1 MLSERVSR
9 MKLDKFIQTSSNL
22 YAENR
27 LLKFV
32 VVCIGCAV
40 VASSMFSYAAMQNQ
54 KVVILPPVVDKRIMI
69 SGNTVNEDY
78 VRLFTRYAMTLLNN
92 YTTTSAE
99 GQFEE
104 FLTHL
109 VSTDFYPD
117 MRDTLNALTDTIK
130 RLNITS
136 AFYPQQIEVDME
148 KKSIVVTGIKKEF
161 TNTTLVED
169 GRRKYRIDYVVING
183 RFYIN
188 DIKEFKI

>member
-1 MLSERVSR
+1 

-40 VASSMFSYAAMQNQ
+40 IASSLFSYAAMQNQ

-78 VRLFTRYAMTLLNN
+78 VRLFTRYAMTLLTS
-92 YTTTSAE
+92 YTPSSAE

-104 FLTHL
+104 FLTQL
-109 VSTDFYPD
+109 VTTDFYPD
-117 MRDTLNALTDTIK
+117 MRNNLDTLIDTIK

-136 AFYPQQIEVDME
+136 TFYPQQIDVDIE
-148 KKSIVVTGIKKEF
+148 NKTIIVTGIKKEF

-188 DIKEFKI
+188 DIKEIEI

>member
-1 MLSERVSR
+1 

-32 VVCIGCAV
+32 VVCIGWAV
-40 VASSMFSYAAMQNQ
+40 VASSIFSYAAMQNQ

-92 YTTTSAE
+92 YTPAAAE

-109 VSTDFYPD
+109 VTTDFYPD
-117 MRDTLNALTDTIK
+117 MRDTLDTLTDTIK

-136 AFYPQQIEVDME
+136 AFYPQQIDVNT
-148 KKSIVVTGIKKEF
+148 KTRTITVTGIKKEF
-161 TNTTLVED
+161 TSTTLVED
-169 GRRKYRIDYVVING
+169 GRRKYQINYVVING

-188 DIKEFKI
+188 DIKEITI